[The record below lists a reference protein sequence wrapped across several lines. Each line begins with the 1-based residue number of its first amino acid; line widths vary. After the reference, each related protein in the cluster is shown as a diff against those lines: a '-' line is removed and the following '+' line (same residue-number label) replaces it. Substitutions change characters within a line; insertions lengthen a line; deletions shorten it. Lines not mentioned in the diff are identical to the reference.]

1 MENETDRL
9 QHFVLSLIFILYT
22 SAMTINVIQTLAGKA
37 ELARHHFIPFF
48 LASYAWWESVPA
60 ENKRRLWAVIRAIV
74 VAVAK
79 AMLSLLKTLAS
90 LPALFV
96 RALVANYQEA

>member
-9 QHFVLSLIFILYT
+9 QHFVLSVIFVLYAT
-22 SAMTINVIQTLAGKA
+22 AMTINIFQTLAGKA

-60 ENKRRLWAVIRAIV
+60 ENKRCLWAVIRAIV

-96 RALVANYQEA
+96 RTLVANYQEA